1 MADEELTD
9 YAVLHPDDALDPS
22 LQGIID
28 QHRQGRMGC
37 YKGESDTYDPLYRSL
52 KWVFVGGKG
61 GVGMLCFG
69 H

>member
-28 QHRQGRMGC
+28 QHRQGQAGHA
-37 YKGESDTYDPLYRSL
+37 
-52 KWVFVGGKG
+52 
-61 GVGMLCFG
+61 MLVL
-69 H
+69 